1 MYVFSALTGAW
12 YVIIGALILARSG
25 PSGFV
30 IGLIITVCGCTM
42 TASSMRAMRGNLDAP
57 RHVRRSGSTILAVLA
72 VTAAWWAATLIYTG
86 DYSMVYAVRDQGLGP
101 VLAIVTAPVVVV
113 MLVVRRRQNPPHRP

>member
-12 YVIIGALILARSG
+12 YVVVGALILARSG

-30 IGLIITVCGCTM
+30 IGLLITVCGCTM
-42 TASSMRAMRGNLDAP
+42 TASSVRARRGNLDAP

-86 DYSMVYAVRDQGLGP
+86 DYAMFYAARDQGLGP
-101 VLAIVTAPVVVV
+101 VLAVVTAPAVVVT
-113 MLVVRRRQNPPHRP
+113 LVVRRRKNSPHRP